1 VKTSVNKSPTNCLS
15 HTDGIIPSVKL
26 WNLVVSGKPLDIRQ
40 QEFYE
45 YFAPNDLY
53 F

>member
-26 WNLVVSGKPLDIRQ
+26 
-40 QEFYE
+40 
-45 YFAPNDLY
+45 
-53 F
+53 